1 MPQKLKDEVKDR
13 IVNAALDLILE
24 SGFNNA
30 DMRSIA
36 KKAGITHGNLYR
48 YFKSKDD
55 LISYITQPL
64 IESMNEVLT
73 YQTSGTLKIYD
84 ENINDFIK
92 LESQNSTQTIFENLG
107 VIVFETV
114 RTFYAKG
121 KQNPKAMKV
130 VLQNNIIRDNIISW
144 LKSIGAKTFSDI
156 YGLSHISQENAFVFT
171 VALEGFVFGF
181 VEGIAT
187 ILKNCLESEQS
198 TFEKIIKSYI
208 DLQLQCLHIATIK
221 QIETGNI
228 TLKSEE

>member
-1 MPQKLKDEVKDR
+1 MPQKLKEEVKGR
-13 IVNAALDLILE
+13 IINAALDLILE
-24 SGFNNA
+24 SGFSNA

-64 IESMNEVLT
+64 IDSMNEVLT
-73 YQTSGTLKIYD
+73 FKTSGTLKIYD

-92 LESQNSTQTIFENLG
+92 FESQNSIEDIFENLS
-107 VIVFETV
+107 VIIFETV
-114 RTFYAKG
+114 KIFHTKG

-144 LKSIGAKTFSDI
+144 LKSIGEKSFSDI
-156 YGLSHISQENAFVFT
+156 YGLSHIFQENAFVFS

-181 VEGIAT
+181 FEGIAT
-187 ILKNCLESEQS
+187 ILNNCLESEQS
-198 TFEKIIKSYI
+198 SFEKIIKSYI
-208 DLQLQCLHIATIK
+208 DIQLHCLQIVTMK
-221 QIETGNI
+221 QIEEGNI
-228 TLKSEE
+228 TLKRED